1 MGNNLA
7 VIGLGY
13 VGLPLALKASR
24 SGFNVFG
31 IDIDLDKVSLIN
43 QGLSTISDVNKEEI
57 QLSIESGMFRASSNF
72 QNVELADVVVI
83 CVPTPLDM
91 DRNPDLTILEAA
103 IKSVAQNVKEGTLVI
118 LESTVSP
125 GTTREILIPKFYSYS
140 ETRARTLK
148 FAFSPERIDPAN
160 KLWNVTNTPKVVSG
174 IDKQSTQAAVEF
186 YSKLVNK
193 IHICSSPEIAELSK
207 LLENSFRYINISFIN
222 EFRELCNKLGV
233 EVNEVIEASATK
245 PYGFMPFY
253 PSTGVGGHCIPVDP
267 LYLSDKAR
275 KVGATAKFIDLADSV
290 NISQPEFFVKWAD
303 KKINGLSHKRVIV
316 IGVSYKPN
324 VTDVRETPVKALI
337 LALRQN
343 GAQVF
348 WHDDLVKE
356 WNGEKSSNLDGEY
369 DLAILATRHDYLD
382 MKVLGNTPLIS
393 TGSSI

>member
-83 CVPTPLDM
+83 CVPTPLDK

-125 GTTREILIPKFYSYS
+125 GTTREILIPKFYSCS